1 MFGGIMAK
9 RATAAKAGKTS
20 DVEELNPGVSSAAV
34 WHVHRSGM
42 QPLSINA
49 DHLDITENGTLIFI
63 SGGSNGPPQA
73 VVAGNQYLY
82 CTKVR

>member
-1 MFGGIMAK
+1 MAK
-9 RATAAKAGKTS
+9 RASAAKADKKPE
-20 DVEELNPGVSSAAV
+20 VHELNPGVSSAAV
-34 WHVHRSGM
+34 WHVHRSGLP
-42 QPLSINA
+42 PLSIGA

-63 SGGSNGPPQA
+63 SGGANGPPQA